1 MLAGTVVIV
10 DGERSF
16 VESLGFVQRQV
27 GLFDALVE
35 IHAAS
40 GIFAV
45 SFIRVSAD
53 IPVSADADGG
63 NAAHAYAAMHV
74 LPALFRGACQLL
86 KEHAQRGFEHL
97 FAGGISDKY
106 YEFVAAVSADDVILP
121 VDVPKL
127 GCDLA
132 DPEIADRV
140 SVCVVDDFEIV
151 DVDEHQHR
159 FVVQIHAV
167 EVFAHVFISRFFVQQ
182 TGHAVMFGF
191 VPCFFV
197 GGLLRVESH
206 VHFHGVHDEHN
217 LCGNHDRQTLQ

>member
-1 MLAGTVVIV
+1 M
-10 DGERSF
+10 SF

-27 GLFDALVE
+27 GLFDALVK

-45 SFIRVSAD
+45 ASIRVSAD
-53 IPVSADADGG
+53 NPVSADAGGG
-63 NAAHAYAAMHV
+63 NAAHAHAAVHV

-86 KEHAQRGFEHL
+86 EEHAQRGFKHL
-97 FAGGISDKY
+97 FAGGVADERH
-106 YEFVAAVSADDVILP
+106 EFVAAVSADDVILP

-140 SVCVVDDFEIV
+140 SVCVVDGFEIV

-159 FVVQIHAV
+159 FVVRIHAV
-167 EVFAHVFISRFFVQQ
+167 EVFAHVFPSRFLVQQ

-197 GGLLRVESH
+197 GSLLRVESH
-206 VHFHGVHDEHN
+206 VHFHGIHDEHN
-217 LCGNHDRQTLQ
+217 LCGNHGRQTLQ